1 MNVYLI
7 LMLFSILCFN
17 QVKPITVLETDKIYI
32 TISNNIFL
40 INLIQNSITEE
51 LISILPL
58 KTKFIG
64 ENSFQKTISLSTKL
78 EIPNILSNHTIEG
91 NKGDIILFKG
101 KELVILKGRNII
113 NNNNNEYIKIGYIE
127 NVEKLL
133 NLIEK
138 KKSIILWN
146 SFNYENNIG
155 KVKPYGY
162 YTSLMN
168 FLTWKIFTF
177 ICFILL

>member
-1 MNVYLI
+1 MNTCLSF
-7 LMLFSILCFN
+7 LFFSILCFCPT
-17 QVKPITVLETDKIYI
+17 KTYTVLETDKIYI
-32 TISNNIFL
+32 SISNNIFL
-40 INLIQNSITEE
+40 MNLAQNSITEE

-58 KTKFIG
+58 KTKLLG
-64 ENSFQKTISLSTKL
+64 ENSSQATISLTTEL
-78 EIPNILSNHTIEG
+78 EIPNALRKSAIEG
-91 NKGDIILFKG
+91 NKGDVILFKG
-101 KELVILKGRNII
+101 KELIILKENYII
-113 NNNNNEYIKIGYIE
+113 SNDNNDYIKIGYIE
-127 NVEKLL
+127 DVEKLL

-138 KKSIILWN
+138 KKKFILWN
-146 SFNYENNIG
+146 SLNYENNSR

>member
-1 MNVYLI
+1 MYTCLSF
-7 LMLFSILCFN
+7 LFFSILCFYPA
-17 QVKPITVLETDKIYI
+17 KSYTILETDKIYI
-32 TISNNIFL
+32 SISNNIFL
-40 INLIQNSITEE
+40 MNLVQNSITEE

-58 KTKFIG
+58 KTKLIG
-64 ENSFQKTISLSTKL
+64 ENSFQASISLTTEL
-78 EIPNILSNHTIEG
+78 EIPNVLGNSAIEG
-91 NKGDIILFKG
+91 NKGDVILFKG
-101 KELVILKGRNII
+101 KELIILKENYII
-113 NNNNNEYIKIGYIE
+113 SNGNNDYTKIGYIE
-127 NVEKLL
+127 DVEKLL

-138 KKSIILWN
+138 KKKFILWN
-146 SFNYENNIG
+146 SLNYENNSR

>member
-1 MNVYLI
+1 MNTYLSF
-7 LMLFSILCFN
+7 LFFSILCFCPA
-17 QVKPITVLETDKIYI
+17 KTYTVLETDKIYI
-32 TISNNIFL
+32 SISNNIFL
-40 INLIQNSITEE
+40 MNLVQNSITQE

-64 ENSFQKTISLSTKL
+64 ENSFQTTVSLTTEL
-78 EIPNILSNHTIEG
+78 EIPNVLDNNIIEG
-91 NKGDIILFKG
+91 NKGDVLLFKG
-101 KELVILKGRNII
+101 KELIIFKEKNII
-113 NNNNNEYIKIGYIE
+113 SHSNNDYIKIGYIE
-127 NVEKLL
+127 DVEKLL

-138 KKSIILWN
+138 KKKFILWN
-146 SFNYENNIG
+146 SLNYENNSE